1 MSYDLLVFDPAVAPR
16 GRTEFMIWYNQLVK
30 WNEDRDYNSPVG
42 VTGNLREFYE
52 VMRKEFPPMNGPDA
66 YDFDQPSP
74 PLLES
79 KPKGFLSKIFGSK
92 ALSSSPPPAFNE
104 ALVTDY
110 CIAGN
115 AIYIAFA
122 WSVSDLAYNRVFNT
136 ALTTGV
142 GFFNVSADSGEIL
155 HDLTQFEHFMG
166 L

>member
-16 GRTEFMIWYNQLVK
+16 ERTEFMIWYEQLVK
-30 WNEDRDYNSPVG
+30 WEEDRDYNSPVG
-42 VTGNLREFYE
+42 VTGNLKNFYE
-52 VMRKEFPPMNGPDA
+52 NMREEFPPMNGPDA

-74 PLLES
+74 PIPEP
-79 KPKGFLSKIFGSK
+79 KPKGIPLGSNTM
-92 ALSSSPPPAFNE
+92 SSSPPVAFNE
-104 ALVTDY
+104 ALISDY

-142 GFFNVSADSGEIL
+142 GFFNVSANNGEIL
-155 HDLTQFEHFMG
+155 HDPGQFKDFMG